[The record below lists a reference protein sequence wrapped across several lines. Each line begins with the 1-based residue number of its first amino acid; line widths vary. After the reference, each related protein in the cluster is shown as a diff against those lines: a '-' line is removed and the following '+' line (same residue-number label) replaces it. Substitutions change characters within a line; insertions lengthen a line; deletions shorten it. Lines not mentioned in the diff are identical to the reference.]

1 MARRSQSYWAIAIG
15 MIAWSL
21 LLFSPLAFVS
31 SVNAQEA
38 DHEYGTVIG
47 IVSHYRRRGVEL
59 TRGCPAIAATFAAT
73 FAEARFSG
81 FSGFCC

>member
-31 SVNAQEA
+31 SVNAQETE
-38 DHEYGTVIG
+38 HEYGTVIG
-47 IVSHYRRRGVEL
+47 IVSQDRRQGVYTL
-59 TRGCPAIAATFAAT
+59 LLCYV
-73 FAEARFSG
+73 
-81 FSGFCC
+81 